1 MTLIDSLRQPEYTGE
16 NRCIPCTTANLVI
29 AGVATL
35 LVSVVSVP
43 LGLAFLVA
51 ALASIWLRGYLV
63 PGTPELTQRYLPDW
77 VLAKFD
83 KLPAE
88 PFDVDG
94 FDTETFLLDSGVV
107 VDDEAAGDIVLD
119 PTFEAAWYDRMA
131 ALGDGETDRD
141 ELAALIRRDPEEF
154 EISYFGDAFV
164 ASVGPEWIGQW
175 ESRAA
180 FVADMAAARELAER
194 HPDWEHMPLTVR
206 SRALG
211 GLRLFLDRCPTCDG
225 DVSMAP
231 DVVKSCCRSYDVIA
245 VRCEDCSAR
254 LLEADFD
261 PAMLEDAA
269 EAVDASGDGDAVVA

>member
-29 AGVATL
+29 AGALTL
-35 LVSVVSVP
+35 LVGVVSVP
-43 LGLAFLVA
+43 LGFAVLVA
-51 ALASIWLRGYLV
+51 ALGAIWLRGYLV

-88 PFDVDG
+88 PYDSEG
-94 FDTETFLLDSGVV
+94 FNVETFLLDAGVV
-107 VDDEAAGDIVLD
+107 VDDETVGDIVLD
-119 PTFEAAWYDRMA
+119 PAFEAAWYDRMA
-131 ALGDGETDRD
+131 ALDDGETDRD
-141 ELAALIRRDPEEF
+141 ELAALIRHDPDEF
-154 EISYFGDAFV
+154 GISYFGDAFV

-180 FVADMAAARELAER
+180 FVADMAAGRELADR
-194 HPDWEHMPLTVR
+194 HPDWDRMPLSVR

-245 VRCEDCSAR
+245 VRCEGCGAR

-261 PAMLEDAA
+261 AAMLGDDTAPDAT
-269 EAVDASGDGDAVVA
+269 SDGDAVVA